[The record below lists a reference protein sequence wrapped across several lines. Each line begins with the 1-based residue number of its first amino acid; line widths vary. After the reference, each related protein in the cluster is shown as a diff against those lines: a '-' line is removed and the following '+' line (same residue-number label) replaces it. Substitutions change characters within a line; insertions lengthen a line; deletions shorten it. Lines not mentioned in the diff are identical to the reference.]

1 MCVTLVCL
9 FLTVTGLIVLDRYT
23 REHAESSKPGYS
35 VQHGQDWLAL
45 NDPIDGMVSDSKQ
58 QPRFRGVATTSGTL
72 DALPTAQQ
80 QTVFTYAMTDRDIT
94 STLSTTTLIHID
106 KDGTA
111 LHESNACV
119 GGRILIIG
127 KQGVWHCL
135 IPWTP
140 VTRPLIWPNP

>member
-45 NDPIDGMVSDSKQ
+45 NDPIDGMVSDDS
-58 QPRFRGVATTSGTL
+58 GWATAVSATSRTL
-72 DALPTAQQ
+72 
-80 QTVFTYAMTDRDIT
+80 VFPIF
-94 STLSTTTLIHID
+94 TTTVLIID
-106 KDGTA
+106 KEGTTVS
-111 LHESNACV
+111 ESNICAE
-119 GGRILIIG
+119 GRILIIG

-135 IPWTP
+135 AAWTP
-140 VTRPLIWPNP
+140 VTGKPPRSPVLQGGVTDPSADLAESVRRFLA